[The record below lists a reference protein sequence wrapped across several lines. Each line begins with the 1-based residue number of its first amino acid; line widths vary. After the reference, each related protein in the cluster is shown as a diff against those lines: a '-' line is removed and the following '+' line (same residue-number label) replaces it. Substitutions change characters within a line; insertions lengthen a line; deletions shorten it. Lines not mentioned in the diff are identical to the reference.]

1 LSSRDAAL
9 IGYRRFEGLEAA
21 AALAT
26 LYRSLRLFVNYFQP
40 SFKLAGKVREDA
52 RVKKHYHAPA
62 TPYQRLLADPRTPD
76 LVRGKVQAVYATL
89 DPVRLLND
97 IRQAPGTACRNRGS
111 PYRRGGC

>member
-1 LSSRDAAL
+1 
-9 IGYRRFEGLEAA
+9 
-21 AALAT
+21 
-26 LYRSLRLFVNYFQP
+26 VNYFQP

-76 LVRGKVQAVYATL
+76 PVRGKVQVVCATL

-97 IRQAPGTACRNRGS
+97 IRQAQARLVEIADQPIAEASAEPCAPTLAQFLASLRTAWQSG
-111 PYRRGGC
+111 